1 MQGCLNGQSV
11 MRDLAGVSPQI
22 LRLREEIPRLAVHDV
37 GILLQGETGTG
48 KELVARLIHRL
59 SRRRQGPF
67 IGVNCAAIHET
78 LLESELFG
86 HEAGAFTGARH
97 ATLGFLRAAEGGTI
111 LLDEVGDMSTALQS
125 KLLRVL
131 EEQAVVPVGATR
143 PVPIDARVL
152 AATHRDLADAVRNGA
167 FRQDLY
173 YRLNVATV
181 RLPPLRE
188 RREDIPVLARS
199 MLGRIAAALEV
210 EPRTISRAAMTLMV
224 RYDWPGNVRELGNV
238 IQRAYVLGTGPVINV
253 ADLPAE
259 IRGEGAPPVRPFL
272 TLREATA
279 QHVSRALDL
288 AGGVR
293 NRAARM
299 LDIDRKTLRRMI
311 DRYHLS

>member
-1 MQGCLNGQSV
+1 
-11 MRDLAGVSPQI
+11 
-22 LRLREEIPRLAVHDV
+22 
-37 GILLQGETGTG
+37 
-48 KELVARLIHRL
+48 
-59 SRRRQGPF
+59 
-67 IGVNCAAIHET
+67 
-78 LLESELFG
+78 
-86 HEAGAFTGARH
+86 
-97 ATLGFLRAAEGGTI
+97 
-111 LLDEVGDMSTALQS
+111 
-125 KLLRVL
+125 
-131 EEQAVVPVGATR
+131 
-143 PVPIDARVL
+143 
-152 AATHRDLADAVRNGA
+152 
-167 FRQDLY
+167 
-173 YRLNVATV
+173 V